1 MTRHA
6 YREGIPVGKGRT
18 KLARR
23 RGECGGG
30 SERVASTN
38 GRMLVLHT
46 IKYKQNFKKFY
57 FKKLI
62 HLIQT

>member
-6 YREGIPVGKGRT
+6 YREGIPVGKGKT

-30 SERVASTN
+30 SESGVDKWRDASTAYN
-38 GRMLVLHT
+38 
-46 IKYKQNFKKFY
+46 
-57 FKKLI
+57 
-62 HLIQT
+62 